1 VLSLRPVSLVVLES
15 VGVSFGRKQLLRG
28 CDLRLDGR
36 DRIGLVGPN
45 GSGKSTLMRLISGE
59 MSPDTGSVRTRKGL
73 RIGVLPQD
81 IPPPDDRS
89 VIQLVLDAAPG
100 RPAVEA
106 ELAAA
111 EEAVRVLQPRVDAG
125 EDGAEEEMMDAA
137 QRLAEAHEWQAVFD
151 RDFSPH
157 EAHAILAGLGFAPTD
172 AERRVGELSGGWRM
186 RVHLAALL
194 FRRPDLMLLDEPT
207 NHLDLPSVAWLGDFL
222 RRYPHG
228 FVLICHDREFLD
240 EQIDRV
246 VSFEPEGV
254 RQYRGNYTAYRKQR
268 EEEEIVLENKARNI
282 EREREKAEQFID
294 RFRAQAHKAR
304 AVQSRIKQLGKI
316 EDVVLFE
323 KRRVMRFAFP
333 PCDRAGAE
341 AVKIRGLKKAY
352 GEHVVFPGLDLGV
365 ARGDKIGIIG
375 INGAGKTTLLR
386 MLAGE
391 IPYDAGTLELGYKI
405 TPGYYAQH
413 HAESLNRSL
422 TVLQEVSLRDP
433 EAGQTRV
440 RSILGAFLFSGDDV
454 DKKVA
459 VLSGGERA
467 RVALAKLLIKPGNLL
482 LMDEPTN
489 HLDLESSESLAE
501 SLSTYDGTLLF
512 VSHNRA
518 FVRRLATK
526 IWNVHDGTVEIYPGT
541 LDEYLASARLRGQ
554 ALEAV
559 ADGKAGP
566 TKQPRSAT
574 AGPQQAARAPA
585 PSKRDH
591 SNDRDRKRQEA
602 DERARQSKRLKPLQ
616 RKVAELEARIAEL
629 EDAQKQRSVELADP
643 NVYSDDA
650 RRTKLLD
657 DYQDAA
663 SKLEELG
670 GRWELATM
678 ELEEVTAELG
688 A

>member
-59 MSPDTGSVRTRKGL
+59 MAPDTGSVRTRKGL

-125 EDGAEEEMMDAA
+125 EDGAEAEMMDAA

-246 VSFEPEGV
+246 ISLEPEGV
-254 RQYRGNYTAYRKQR
+254 RQYKGNYTHYRRQR
-268 EEEEIVLENKARNI
+268 EEEEVVLLARAKNLG
-282 EREREKAEQFID
+282 RERDKAEQFIQ
-294 RFRAQAHKAR
+294 RFRAQANKAK
-304 AVQSRIKQLGKI
+304 AVQSRVKALEKLD
-316 EDVVLFE
+316 DVVVHE
-323 KRRVMRFAFP
+323 TREVMRLRFP
-333 PCDRAGAE
+333 PCQRAGQLV
-341 AVKIRGLKKAY
+341 VKLEGVRKAY
-352 GEHVVFPGLDLGV
+352 GDHVVFPGLQMSVG
-365 ARGDKIGIIG
+365 RGEKIGIIG
-375 INGAGKTTLLR
+375 KNGAGKTTLLK
-386 MLAGE
+386 MIAGE
-391 IPYDAGTLELGYKI
+391 LPTDGGTITLGHNVRV
-405 TPGYYAQH
+405 GYYAQH
-413 HAESLNRSL
+413 HAEALDPGRTVLETVAAANRSAN
-422 TVLQEVSLRDP
+422 E
-433 EAGQTRV
+433 TRV
-440 RSILGAFLFSGDDV
+440 RTLLGALLFHDEDV
-454 DKKVA
+454 DKPVS

-467 RVALAKLLIKPGNLL
+467 RVALARLLVDPGNVL

-489 HLDLESSESLAE
+489 HLDLDSSEALAE
-501 SLSTYDGTLLF
+501 GLSTYDGTIVF

-518 FVRRLATK
+518 FIRQLAERIWDVADGEARL
-526 IWNVHDGTVEIYPGT
+526 YPGT
-541 LDEYLASARLRGQ
+541 LDEYLQRHGVGASTPA
-554 ALEAV
+554 
-559 ADGKAGP
+559 P
-566 TKQPRSAT
+566 TT
-574 AGPQQAARAPA
+574 AAASPA
-585 PSKRDH
+585 PSAATSGRTPAPMA
-591 SNDRDRKRQEA
+591 SAPAAAPTESAADRKARRQRAAETRKLEA
-602 DERARQSKRLKPLQ
+602 QRLGPLRKRIVELEAKIAELETSQ
-616 RKVAELEARIAEL
+616 RKANLRLSDPALYDDAAERQRVLTQYQADAAALADATAAWEQAQAELEA
-629 EDAQKQRSVELADP
+629 
-643 NVYSDDA
+643 
-650 RRTKLLD
+650 
-657 DYQDAA
+657 
-663 SKLEELG
+663 
-670 GRWELATM
+670 
-678 ELEEVTAELG
+678 LG